1 MAESQSS
8 DLVTNHHTTL
18 ESEPTELKDVVLQ
31 GGVGEGEGQGHGQ
44 DIKVYN
50 PAEASTSSLTEGG
63 GDGDFL
69 PESFFEPTL
78 SDVQAHHASVLARS
92 KRLNEAPLL
101 TSKYREAE
109 KGEKER
115 MKREKWPNTT
125 IRIKFT
131 DGTMIQSVFPSTSP
145 IQPVYAFVR
154 SALAEEAKTK
164 GFILWQPPRNQ
175 YPEKPPPPIQP
186 KKPHPNPAHKT
197 SIIPPANYG
206 LVRGSAVQGLQGG
219 TGGSESL
226 YELGLVP
233 QSVLMIKWDEDDL
246 NASGYPA
253 PIRDELKQKSEPL
266 PPTVPKER
274 EATSSKNAGGPST
287 GGAKSGEKKIP
298 KWLQKGLMKKK

>member
-1 MAESQSS
+1 MS
-8 DLVTNHHTTL
+8 DPLAPAPATEERVQVDEKPVQATQEML
-18 ESEPTELKDVVLQ
+18 PPSAGSEGAK
-31 GGVGEGEGQGHGQ
+31 Q

-50 PAEASTSSLTEGG
+50 PAEGSTSALK
-63 GDGDFL
+63 DGDTDSL

-92 KRLNEAPLL
+92 RRLNEAPLL

-109 KGEKER
+109 RGEKER
-115 MKREKWPNTT
+115 AKKERWPNTT
-125 IRIKFT
+125 IRIKFS
-131 DGTMIQSVFPSTSP
+131 DGTMIQSVFPSSSP

-154 SALAEEAKTK
+154 SALADEVKSK

-175 YPEKPPPPIQP
+175 YPEKPPPPPPHQS
-186 KKPHPNPAHKT
+186 KKPTYPGAKT

-206 LVRGSAVQGLQGG
+206 LVRGSIVQGLQGG
-219 TGGSESL
+219 MGGDETL

-233 QSVLMIKWDEDDL
+233 QSVLMIKWDEEEL

-274 EATSSKNAGGPST
+274 ESASSTSAGGPPAT
-287 GGAKSGEKKIP
+287 GGTKPGEKKIP